1 MNKCASVMCLFL
13 FSINLSK
20 LFVSNDIYI
29 YNLTKIGSIT
39 SFLTQMVNNNNNNNN
54 NKKEYSW

>member
-1 MNKCASVMCLFL
+1 M
-13 FSINLSK
+13 
-20 LFVSNDIYI
+20 

-39 SFLTQMVNNNNNNNN
+39 SFLTQMVNNNNNNHNNNN